1 MEFFA
6 DNRQQRG
13 YGHLCGRRSREAR
26 SGELA
31 GEPYDM
37 IVRQMELIIG
47 KTEGTILG
55 IPHAVPCRTAG
66 GRSTGCTR
74 GYSHLVPP
82 GRTLRCGAVKMG
94 GIPGLKIQTW
104 GTRHCVQFDAAQHPV
119 VRRRRRGSGLRLPF
133 GHSGAPSEIA
143 ERDRD
148 VGDAGGDSRRFAGL
162 WRQQWRRLHGARLTV
177 HHAGELY
184 HHRNRHVRHAH
195 RGGDGFSYS
204 AVRQGPI
211 RG

>member
-1 MEFFA
+1 MMGRHRLTIAILPPPPPSLQASGLFFSEIGHGLRCKWLIAMEFFA

-66 GRSTGCTR
+66 GG
-74 GYSHLVPP
+74 VPQVAP
-82 GRTLRCGAVKMG
+82 VAILTSSLRDGPC
-94 GIPGLKIQTW
+94 
-104 GTRHCVQFDAAQHPV
+104 
-119 VRRRRRGSGLRLPF
+119 
-133 GHSGAPSEIA
+133 
-143 ERDRD
+143 
-148 VGDAGGDSRRFAGL
+148 DAGLSRWAES
-162 WRQQWRRLHGARLTV
+162 QV
-177 HHAGELY
+177 
-184 HHRNRHVRHAH
+184 
-195 RGGDGFSYS
+195 
-204 AVRQGPI
+204 
-211 RG
+211 

>member
-1 MEFFA
+1 MPKLLLAAIGTVAIFSLVFRENKLYRLFE
-6 DNRQQRG
+6 
-13 YGHLCGRRSREAR
+13 HLFLG
-26 SGELA
+26 LA
-31 GEPYDM
+31 
-37 IVRQMELIIG
+37 
-47 KTEGTILG
+47 T
-55 IPHAVPCRTAG
+55 
-66 GRSTGCTR
+66 
-74 GYSHLVPP
+74 GYSLATTWTQV
-82 GRTLRCGAVKMG
+82 LRGKWWDPMIG
-94 GIPGLKIQTW
+94 QGYWIWIM
-104 GTRHCVQFDAAQHPV
+104 HCVQFDAAQHPV